1 MTESERKEKAFLER
15 RIEILENALCDE
27 TTLSNITSGGVTET
41 FDREKLER
49 ELDRTRAR
57 YNALYGG
64 GGQIFGV
71 VLH

>member
-1 MTESERKEKAFLER
+1 MTESQRKEKEYLER

-57 YNALYGG
+57 YDALYGG
-64 GGQIFGV
+64 VSQIYGV